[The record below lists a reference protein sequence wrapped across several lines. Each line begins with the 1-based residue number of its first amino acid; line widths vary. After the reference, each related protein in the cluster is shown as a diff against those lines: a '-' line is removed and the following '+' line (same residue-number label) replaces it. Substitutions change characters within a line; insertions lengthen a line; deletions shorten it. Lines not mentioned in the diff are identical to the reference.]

1 MQNSVIHIIKKLEG
15 ADQIDTRLSFGGF
28 VRFLKK
34 RRESETSM
42 KVKFFDFMIHH
53 FEERLGDKVYVSLDD
68 MQDYPDLLELMYT
81 SIFPALADERDSS
94 WALGVP
100 VTPVIFYGTDRFYD
114 VLRDPVSKEMKVC
127 MIDQGERERK
137 TPNLEVIY
145 TIILEKLYGYTP
157 FSGESVIR
165 TMWNVATGLSGFFRL
180 NIDSRF
186 IDVFPKG
193 PLPEIDLSLFHSG
206 MTEAEKLAWLQKHVP
221 LSGFRFEGIS
231 AITVTDI
238 TEHYVT
244 ESIKSII
251 LNPAYCENDSCEDE
265 VTRYLG
271 ILSGSGEVNFGLLPL
286 LKINDRPVYSDESW
300 DRSVM
305 AQAGGN
311 QEDMYL
317 EMAGGYFRDPVLM
330 LYEQLPE
337 RKYGEPA
344 LLEVLRRTGIQSYG
358 VIPVFY
364 NSRITGALEI
374 SSRKEGVVNAALL
387 ARLDSV
393 IPLLA
398 QLLRLKIEEFEQ
410 RIQSIVKENFTSLR
424 PAVEWRF
431 NEAAWHFE
439 RQRQLGNTSPTVEPI
454 YFKEVYP
461 LYGEIDIR
469 NSTVERN
476 AALRRDLQ
484 MQFGILNDTLAS
496 LRQIVSL
503 HLLEELTDQSEKW
516 QRTLD
521 GVLTTVDEINLNTFL
536 KEKVAV
542 FLEHFRATRPDMS
555 AVLEPYLAAID
566 ENTGI
571 VFQDRR
577 QLEYS
582 IQLINKTISRHLEEA
597 TVEIQ
602 QAYPS
607 YFEKFR
613 TDGIEYDIYIGQS
626 IAPDRPF
633 DMLYLQNLRL
643 WQLHSMAMV
652 ARLTRGLLAQLPESL
667 QTTQLIFVHSAPI
680 DISFRKDERRFDVEG
695 GYNIRYQVVKKRI
708 DKVHVRDTGERL
720 TQPGKIAIIY
730 FNDKEAEEYAGYIR
744 YLQEKKWLMEEV
756 EYLELEELQGVSGL
770 RALRVSVNFAER
782 APTDG

>member
-34 RRESETSM
+34 RRQSETSM
-42 KVKFFDFMIHH
+42 KVKFLDFMIRH
-53 FEERLGDKVYVSLDD
+53 FEERLGDKVYVELDD
-68 MQDYPDLLELMYT
+68 MVQYNDLLELMYT
-81 SIFPALADERDSS
+81 SIFPALADERDSL

-100 VTPVIFYGTDRFYD
+100 VTPTIFYGTDAFYN

-127 MIDQGERERK
+127 MIDREERERK
-137 TPNLEVIY
+137 APNLEVIY
-145 TIILEKLYGYTP
+145 ALILEKLYGFTS
-157 FSGESVIR
+157 FSGKSVIR
-165 TMWNVATGLSGFFRL
+165 SLWNVATGLSGFFRL

-186 IDVFPKG
+186 IDIFPKG
-193 PLPEIDLSLFHSG
+193 PLPEIDPALFPSR
-206 MTEAEKLAWLQKHVP
+206 MTDVEKLVWLQEHLP

-238 TEHYVT
+238 TEQYVM

-251 LNPAYCENDSCEDE
+251 LNPAYCENGCEDE

-271 ILSGSGEVNFGLLPL
+271 ILSGSAEVNFGLLPL
-286 LKINDRPVYSDESW
+286 LKINDRPVFSDESW

-305 AQAGGN
+305 TQAGGN
-311 QEDMYL
+311 LEDMYL
-317 EMAGGYFRDPVLM
+317 EMAVDYFRDPTLI

-337 RKYGEPA
+337 RKRGEPA
-344 LLEVLRRTGIQSYG
+344 FLEYLRRTGIQSFG
-358 VIPVFY
+358 VMPVFY

-387 ARLDSV
+387 ARLDRV

-398 QLLRLKIEEFEQ
+398 QILRLGIEEFDG
-410 RIQSIVKENFTSLR
+410 RIQSIVMENFTSLQ
-424 PAVEWRF
+424 PSVEWRF

-439 RQRQLGNTSPTVEPI
+439 RQMQMGEPAPAIEPI

-484 MQFGILNDTLAS
+484 MQFGILNETLAS
-496 LRQIVSL
+496 LRQVVSL

-516 QRTLD
+516 QQTLA

-542 FLEHFRATRPDMS
+542 FLEHFRDSRPDV
-555 AVLEPYLAAID
+555 AAILEPYLAAID
-566 ENTGI
+566 EREGI
-571 VFQDRR
+571 AFQDRR
-577 QLEYS
+577 QLEHS

-597 TVEIQ
+597 TAEIQ
-602 QAYPS
+602 EAYPS

-643 WQLHSMAMV
+643 WQLHSMATV
-652 ARLTRGLLAQLPESL
+652 ARLTRGLLPSLPESL

-708 DKVHVRDTGERL
+708 DKVHVRDGGERL

-730 FNDKEAEEYAGYIR
+730 FNEKEAEEYAGYIR
-744 YLQEKKWLMEEV
+744 YLQEKGWLKQEI

-770 RALRVSVNFAER
+770 RALRVAVDFSEG
-782 APTDG
+782 APIL

>member
-1 MQNSVIHIIKKLEG
+1 MQNSVIHIIDKLEG
-15 ADQIDTRLSFGGF
+15 ADQLDAVLSFRGF
-28 VRFLKK
+28 VHFLKK
-34 RRESETSM
+34 RRQQETSM
-42 KVKFFDFMIHH
+42 KVKFFDFMIRH
-53 FEERLGDKVYVSLDD
+53 FEERLGDKEYLALEEMS
-68 MQDYPDLLELMYT
+68 QYHDLLELMYT
-81 SIFPALADERDSS
+81 SIFPALVDEKDSL

-100 VTPVIFYGTDRFYD
+100 VTPIIFYGTDAFYN
-114 VLRDPVSKEMKVC
+114 VLRDPVSKEIKVL
-127 MIDQGERERK
+127 MIDREERERK
-137 TPNLEVIY
+137 GPNLEVIY
-145 TIILEKLYGYTP
+145 SLILEKLYGYAS
-157 FSGESVIR
+157 FSGNSIIR
-165 TMWNVATGLSGFFRL
+165 SLQNETTGLSGFFRL

-186 IDVFPKG
+186 IEVFSKG
-193 PLPEIDLSLFHSG
+193 PLPDIDLKLFHSG
-206 MTEAEKLAWLQKHVP
+206 MTEDEILARLQEHLP
-221 LSGFRFEGIS
+221 LSGFRFEGIA

-238 TEHYVT
+238 TEEHVR

-251 LNPAYCENDSCEDE
+251 LNPAYCENDACENE

-286 LKINDRPVYSDESW
+286 LKINDRPVFSDESW

-305 AQAGGN
+305 AHADGN
-311 QEDMYL
+311 LEDLYL
-317 EMAGGYFRDPVLM
+317 EMAGGYFRDPTLI

-337 RKYGEPA
+337 RKRGEPA
-344 LLEVLRRTGIQSYG
+344 FLESLRRTGIQSFG
-358 VIPVFY
+358 VMPVYY
-364 NSRITGALEI
+364 NSRITGALEV
-374 SSRKEGVVNAALL
+374 SSRREGVVNAALL
-387 ARLDSV
+387 ARLDRV

-398 QLLRLKIEEFEQ
+398 QILRLGIEEFDE
-410 RIQSIVKENFTSLR
+410 RIQSIIKENFTSLQ
-424 PAVEWRF
+424 PSVEWRF

-439 RQRQLGNTSPTVEPI
+439 RQRQLGNTTPTVEPI
-454 YFKEVYP
+454 YFKEIYP

-484 MQFGILNDTLAS
+484 MQFGILNETLAS

-516 QRTLD
+516 QKTLA

-542 FLEHFRATRPDMS
+542 FLEHFGDSRPDV
-555 AVLEPYLAAID
+555 AAILEPYLAAID
-566 ENTGI
+566 EGQGI
-571 VFQDRR
+571 AFQSRR
-577 QLEYS
+577 QLEQS

-597 TVEIQ
+597 TTEIQ
-602 QAYPS
+602 EVYPS

-633 DMLYLQNLRL
+633 DLLYLQNLRL
-643 WQLHSMAMV
+643 WQLHSMVIV
-652 ARLTRGLLAQLPESL
+652 ARLTRGLLPRLPESL

-730 FNDKEAEEYAGYIR
+730 FNEKEAEEYTGYFR
-744 YLQEKKWLMEEV
+744 YLQEKGWLKQEIEF
-756 EYLELEELQGVSGL
+756 LELEELQGVSGL
-770 RALRVSVNFAER
+770 KALRVGVDFSEG
-782 APTDG
+782 APTNG